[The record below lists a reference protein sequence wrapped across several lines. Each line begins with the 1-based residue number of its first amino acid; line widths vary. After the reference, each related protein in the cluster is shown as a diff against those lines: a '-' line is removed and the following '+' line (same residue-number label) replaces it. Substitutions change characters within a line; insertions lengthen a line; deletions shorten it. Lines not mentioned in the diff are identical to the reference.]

1 MFQKWNAL
9 SLVKRIIIGLLLGVL
24 LALFIPHYAAPVGIF
39 GALFVGAL
47 KAIAP
52 ILVFFLV
59 ISAISQAQAS
69 HKTYIK
75 SIMFLYM
82 LGTFLAGLVAVAIS
96 FVFPVTI
103 KLTEGIENVTPPSDI
118 VEVLKNLLMNA
129 VDNPVSAL
137 ANANYIGVLAWALVI
152 GFALKNAPESTK
164 VMITDFSNALTLV
177 VKWIIDLA
185 PFGIMGLV
193 FATVSEQGI
202 STLLGYGQLL
212 ALLVGSM
219 AIMALVVNPLIAYMM
234 MRINPYPLV
243 FKCLEE
249 SGITAFFTRSS
260 AANIPVNMALCEE
273 LNLDKDV
280 YSVSIPLGATVN
292 MTGAAVT
299 ITVLTL
305 AAVNTLGISV
315 DFGTALLLSIVS
327 AVSASGASGVAGGSL
342 LLIPLACSLFG
353 IPDDVAMQVV
363 AVGFVIGVIQDS
375 VETALNS
382 STDVLFTA
390 VSEFRQWRKSGREI
404 VID

>member
-9 SLVKRIIIGLLLGVL
+9 SLVKRIIIGLVLGVL
-24 LALFIPHYAAPVGIF
+24 LALFMPHYAAPVGIL
-39 GALFVGAL
+39 GDLFVGAL

-96 FVFPVTI
+96 FIFPVTI
-103 KLTEGIENVTPPSDI
+103 KLTKGIENVTPPSDI

-219 AIMALVVNPLIAYMM
+219 AIMALVVNPFIAYMM

-243 FKCLEE
+243 FQMSQREWNYCILH
-249 SGITAFFTRSS
+249 T
-260 AANIPVNMALCEE
+260 
-273 LNLDKDV
+273 
-280 YSVSIPLGATVN
+280 
-292 MTGAAVT
+292 
-299 ITVLTL
+299 
-305 AAVNTLGISV
+305 
-315 DFGTALLLSIVS
+315 LLS
-327 AVSASGASGVAGGSL
+327 
-342 LLIPLACSLFG
+342 
-353 IPDDVAMQVV
+353 
-363 AVGFVIGVIQDS
+363 
-375 VETALNS
+375 
-382 STDVLFTA
+382 
-390 VSEFRQWRKSGREI
+390 SEHPCQYGT
-404 VID
+404 V